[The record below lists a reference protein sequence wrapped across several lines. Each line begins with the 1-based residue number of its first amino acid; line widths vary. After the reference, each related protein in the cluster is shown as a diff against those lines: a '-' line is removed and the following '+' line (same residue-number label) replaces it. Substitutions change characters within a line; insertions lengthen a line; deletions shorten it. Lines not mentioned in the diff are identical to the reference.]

1 MISLLQRPDTSS
13 GHVYRYGS
21 LVYSRLPAIG
31 STNTRGSRHERDW
44 YVAIHRETF
53 TTRAAYPSWGSVG
66 DFLTHARGAR
76 GHRLADS
83 WRRSGGR
90 AQSAGVGQ
98 ATGTARTQS
107 ATVCTVPR
115 LALWSRTPPLWLIPV
130 DRCSHHR

>member
-13 GHVYRYGS
+13 GHVHRYGS
-21 LVYSRLPAIG
+21 LVYSRWPAIG

-53 TTRAAYPSWGSVG
+53 TTLAAYLAWGSAG
-66 DFLTHARGAR
+66 HFLTHARGAR

-90 AQSAGVGQ
+90 TQSTRTGQ
-98 ATGTARTQS
+98 ATDTSRNQS

-115 LALWSRTPPLWLIPV
+115 L
-130 DRCSHHR
+130 